1 MPLRRA
7 GTMPATTPS
16 RWRGHVK
23 EHAQGNRGSWRN
35 WRRCAFATLL
45 LAAACSGITA
55 QSVLAQAYPNRPLKI
70 VVAFAAG
77 SGSDIIARILADDLR
92 HALNQP
98 VVVENRPGAS
108 AQIAAEYVAK
118 SAPDGYTLFATS
130 NTAHSA
136 NPSLFKALRY
146 DPLRDFTSISRVV
159 TLPYVLVVPASSP
172 LKSVADLVMR
182 AAANPGKF
190 NYGYGN
196 STSQLAGAAF
206 VRQGKFD
213 AAAVAYKS
221 MPPALTDLM
230 AGRLDFLFVDLTS
243 AQGFLKSGHL
253 RPIGFS
259 LEKRYAQLPDVPAI
273 AESPGYAG
281 YEVTSWVGI
290 VGPAG
295 MPAGIVERLNAE
307 LRRTLAK
314 PEVRDKLAALGSE
327 VAASSPA
334 EMDQFVRQQVDSW
347 RSKIRAAGIEPE

>member
-1 MPLRRA
+1 MMRSSSRRVLFGA
-7 GTMPATTPS
+7 
-16 RWRGHVK
+16 
-23 EHAQGNRGSWRN
+23 
-35 WRRCAFATLL
+35 LL
-45 LAAACSGITA
+45 LLSSASVAA
-55 QSVLAQAYPNRPLKI
+55 QPYPNRPLKL

-77 SGSDIIARILADDLR
+77 SGSDIIARILAEDLR

-98 VVVENRPGAS
+98 VIVENRPGAS

-136 NPSLFKALRY
+136 NPFLFKTLRY
-146 DPLRDFTSISRVV
+146 DPVRDFTSITRVL
-159 TLPYVLVVPASSP
+159 TLPYVLVVPTSSP
-172 LKSVADLVMR
+172 LKSVADLVAR
-182 AAANPGKF
+182 AGANPGKL

-196 STSQLAGAAF
+196 STSQVAGASF

-213 AAAVAYKS
+213 AAPVAYKS
-221 MPPALTDLM
+221 MPPAMTDLM

-259 LEKRYAQLPDVPAI
+259 LEKRSSQLAELPAI
-273 AESPGYAG
+273 AETPGYAG

-295 MPAGIVERLNAE
+295 IPRDIVERLNAE

-314 PEVRDKLAALGSE
+314 PDIRDKLAALGSE
-327 VAASSPA
+327 VAASTPE
-334 EMDQFVRQQVDSW
+334 EMDQFVRQQLDSW
-347 RSKIRAAGIEPE
+347 RGKIRDAGIQAE